1 MCNCKEE
8 EKTGTTSVMCC
19 NICGM
24 PDDPDWNVNQWIRVE
39 DRLPEINQNCAVY
52 INGGKTHK
60 YFRWARFNG
69 GNDWHGDGGHMMS
82 HCYPNGLHNITH
94 WIPLPKVPES
104 ILNNVY
110 ISEVKR

>member
-8 EKTGTTSVMCC
+8 EKTGTTTVMCC

-24 PDDPDWNVNQWIRVE
+24 PDDPSWSVNQWISVE
-39 DRLPEINQNCAVY
+39 DRLPEINKDVLIYWECEYLDRSIDEVLEVASLN
-52 INGGKTHK
+52 
-60 YFRWARFNG
+60 
-69 GNDWHGDGGHMMS
+69 NDGTWFKNFPD
-82 HCYPNGLHNITH
+82 YEITH
-94 WIPLPKVPES
+94 WMPLPQPPES

>member
-8 EKTGTTSVMCC
+8 EKTGTTTVMCC

-24 PDDPDWNVNQWIRVE
+24 PDDPAWSVNQWIRIE
-39 DRLPEINQNCAVY
+39 DRLPEQSQNVIGWDSINREMSTGY
-52 INGGKTHK
+52 FHGPRSGFIFHSHTIN
-60 YFRWARFNG
+60 
-69 GNDWHGDGGHMMS
+69 
-82 HCYPNGLHNITH
+82 PIPTH
-94 WIPLPKVPES
+94 WMPLPKVPPS